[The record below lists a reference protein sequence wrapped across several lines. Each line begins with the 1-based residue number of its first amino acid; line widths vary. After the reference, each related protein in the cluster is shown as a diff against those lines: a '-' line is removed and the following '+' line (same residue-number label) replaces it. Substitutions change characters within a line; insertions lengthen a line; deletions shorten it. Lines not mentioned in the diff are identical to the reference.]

1 MNNKKIRIAIV
12 GSALGGG
19 ASQIIDALLDNVDYE
34 PIGIF
39 DSNLSS
45 LHQLVLGVEVVDT
58 SDKIVHYFQQ
68 NFFDA
73 VVIAIGSDLHERAR
87 LFNQFKLLKI
97 PFINVIDKTVQ
108 MRSDTKI
115 GVGNVLLGGVYL
127 GPHVVIGDNCYI
139 INNTSIQHHS
149 IIGNHCYFSTS
160 VALAGRVFVGDRVRF
175 DTCSGAKANISVG
188 ENSLISAGCI
198 LTENIPSN
206 SIVEPPVYN
215 IKSI

>member
-1 MNNKKIRIAIV
+1 
-12 GSALGGG
+12 
-19 ASQIIDALLDNVDYE
+19 
-34 PIGIF
+34 
-39 DSNLSS
+39 LSL
-45 LHQLVLGVEVVDT
+45 LHQRVLGIEVIDT
-58 SDKIVHYFQQ
+58 SDKIEHYFQQ

-73 VVIAIGSDLHERAR
+73 VVIALGGNLHERAR
-87 LFNQFKLLKI
+87 LFNQFKLLEI

-160 VALAGRVFVGDRVRF
+160 VVLAGRVFVGDRVRF
-175 DTCSGAKANISVG
+175 ATCSGATANISIG
-188 ENSLISAGCI
+188 EDSLISAGCI

-206 SIVEPPVYN
+206 SVVEPPAYN
-215 IKSI
+215 IRSI